1 MRKNIVGIL
10 LAAGQSTRFGSN
22 KLLHPLNNNKSIAQQ
37 SAHNLIQACPNSIA
51 AVNNTSSTLAESLS
65 DTGLKIIEN
74 TEADQGMGR
83 SIACGVQATADAD
96 AWLIV
101 LADMPFLQTQ
111 TIKIIMQNF
120 KAKKCIIAATYQHQQ
135 GHPVLF
141 SKHFFDE
148 LTQLNRDAGARDI
161 LKNNLELI
169 KLVELNDQ
177 GILQDIDLLED
188 LNI

>member
-22 KLLHPLNNNKSIAQQ
+22 KLLHPLNKSKSIAQQ

-51 AVNNTSSTLAESLS
+51 VINNASSILAESLS
-65 DTGLKIIEN
+65 DTGIKIIEN
-74 TEADQGMGR
+74 TEAVQGMGS

-101 LADMPFLQTQ
+101 LADMPFIQIQ
-111 TIKIIMQNF
+111 TIKKIIQNF
-120 KAKKCIIAATYQHQQ
+120 KEKKCILAATYQHQQ

-141 SKHFFDE
+141 SKHFFNA
-148 LTQLNRDAGARDI
+148 LTQLNSDAGAKNI

-169 KLVELNDQ
+169 KLIELDDP
-177 GILQDIDLLED
+177 GILKDVDLLED

>member
-37 SAHNLIQACPNSIA
+37 SAYNLIHACPNSIA
-51 AVNNTSSTLAESLS
+51 VVNNASSTLAESLS

-101 LADMPFLQTQ
+101 LADMPFIQTQ
-111 TIKIIMQNF
+111 TIKEIIQNF
-120 KAKKCIIAATYQHQQ
+120 KEKKCIIAATYQHQQ

-141 SKHFFDE
+141 SKYFFNA
-148 LTQLNRDAGARDI
+148 LTQLNSDIGAKNI
-161 LKNNLELI
+161 LKNNMKFIKLI
-169 KLVELNDQ
+169 KTDDP
-177 GILQDIDLLED
+177 GILQDIDLMKD

>member
-22 KLLHPLNNNKSIAQQ
+22 KLLHPLNKSKSIGQQ

-51 AVNNTSSTLAESLS
+51 VINNTSSTLAESLS

-74 TEADQGMGR
+74 TEAAQGMGS
-83 SIACGVQATADAD
+83 SIACGVQASADAD

-101 LADMPFLQTQ
+101 LADMPFIQTQ
-111 TIKIIMQNF
+111 TIKKIIQNF
-120 KAKKCIIAATYQHQQ
+120 KENKCIIAATYLHQQ

-141 SKHFFDE
+141 SQHFFKA
-148 LTQLNRDAGARDI
+148 LTQLNSDNGAKNI
-161 LKNNLELI
+161 LNNNSEFI
-169 KLVELNDQ
+169 KLIEINDP
-177 GILQDIDLLED
+177 GILQDIDLMKD